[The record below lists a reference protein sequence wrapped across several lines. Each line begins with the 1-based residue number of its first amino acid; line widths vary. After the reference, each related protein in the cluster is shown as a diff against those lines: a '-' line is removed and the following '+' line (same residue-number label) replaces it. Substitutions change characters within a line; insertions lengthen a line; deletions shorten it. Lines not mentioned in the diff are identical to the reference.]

1 MMTLDSIVEIINKD
15 PKQMHVDNDGF
26 ILTSAL
32 LDTANAA
39 TGEELSACIR
49 VLNQIFSHNSDLPEM
64 PRMFASKLLD
74 LGLKAYIAKDYHNA
88 EELFRILSTSGEID
102 GKNNLAYMIRRGE
115 TSDTSPEQLLY
126 AVRILK
132 DGIESGEPFSYVNQ
146 ALLFSLCFGSDTDW
160 HLSDDLM
167 EALPDT
173 KIENI
178 QTWWQDVANEGD
190 IEGVLVHYYLLRH
203 KKIKSST
210 LGLIEDL
217 SATLS
222 EKLEAFPDWLVVQPR
237 FKSLDDVFET
247 MLDDDFEDNLS
258 RFLDKMPRNREAA
271 DEILEEITQWDEW
284 ELYRVL
290 LQDYTSFLTP
300 EEIQST
306 IRAYKKKFM
315 IPLSSIIDEASLI
328 SETSTD
334 TED

>member
-1 MMTLDSIVEIINKD
+1 MMTLDSIVEIISKD
-15 PKQMHVDNDGF
+15 SKQMHVDNDGF

-32 LDTANAA
+32 LDTANTT

-64 PRMFASKLLD
+64 PRMFASKLLG
-74 LGLKAYIAKDYHNA
+74 LGLRVYIAKDYHNA

-146 ALLFSLCFGSDTDW
+146 ALLFALCFGSETDW
-160 HLSDDLM
+160 RLADDLM

-173 KIENI
+173 NIESV
-178 QTWWQDVANEGD
+178 QSWWQDLGNED
-190 IEGVLVHYYLLRH
+190 DVEGFLVHYFLLRH
-203 KKIKSST
+203 RKIKSSS

-222 EKLEAFPDWLVVQPR
+222 EKLEVFPDWLVVQPR

-290 LQDYTSFLTP
+290 LQDYASFLTP
-300 EEIQST
+300 EEIQNT

-315 IPLSSIIDEASLI
+315 IPLSSIVDESLLI
-328 SETSTD
+328 SEDSAD
-334 TED
+334 SED